1 MFDLTCCE
9 KDCHGQSETYNN
21 IIDGE
26 GCAQGSNGDGVQ
38 LHKHEKVTTDKNRK
52 RVTKGVNISPREQC
66 PQFTKTIT
74 PYNLRAKFP
83 MMHVPRAFCLA
94 NGFCH
99 NIAITLKGRS
109 GEHQVSFRF
118 YGDPGGYICDGWREF
133 ATSNHLKIGDT
144 CIFKLCSATL
154 TSDAISV
161 FDVEILHVVT

>member
-1 MFDLTCCE
+1 MENKLPRFFKVLMPGFRTRLAHNKIRRCKEGNNRLCFKNGWKEFVKQNRLVAGDFVVFKHTSRLIFKVNMFDLTCCE

-74 PYNLRAKFP
+74 P
-83 MMHVPRAFCLA
+83 
-94 NGFCH
+94 
-99 NIAITLKGRS
+99 
-109 GEHQVSFRF
+109 
-118 YGDPGGYICDGWREF
+118 
-133 ATSNHLKIGDT
+133 
-144 CIFKLCSATL
+144 
-154 TSDAISV
+154 
-161 FDVEILHVVT
+161 